1 MPSRVQKRARGLDSP
16 CGVLLARE
24 KRKEH
29 CDQLVA
35 DELVDHAVVV
45 EHNRSSRPVETVHE
59 LANSVEDTFSAT
71 AVEPRMSAKS
81 MVISISAPPW
91 CSDMNEKHDPHQFGF
106 LSDAFLPIR
115 RMSGAPAPANGAAQS
130 RHRGSCGMSLKMR
143 RPARSFECPRV
154 RKSRQK
160 SSFSVTGG
168 FSVTGPSL
176 LQLLRMDD
184 AAIASHS

>member
-1 MPSRVQKRARGLDSP
+1 M
-16 CGVLLARE
+16 LLARK
-24 KRKEH
+24 KREEH
-29 CDQLVA
+29 CD
-35 DELVDHAVVV
+35 ELV
-45 EHNRSSRPVETVHE
+45 
-59 LANSVEDTFSAT
+59 

-81 MVISISAPPW
+81 MVISTSAPPW

-106 LSDAFLPIR
+106 LSDAFLPMR

-130 RHRGSCGMSLKMR
+130 RHRGSCGMSLKTR

-168 FSVTGPSL
+168 FSVTEPSSV
-176 LQLLRMDD
+176 MDD
-184 AAIASHS
+184 AVDSLAQLIVAHQPCQAVVAALE